1 LVFAAFTSALAHC
14 AAILSHSLPLLINH
28 ACKAMVSGV
37 SNLHIFASKLFT
49 FSFYCI
55 VLLTTLF
62 ISSCYWQPFPLDSPL
77 ATPWSENITTFA
89 EALNATL
96 MPNYSQPLP
105 NVIRAA
111 DRCWCDF
118 SAGGLFEPFNISR
131 WEHVSVERLR
141 EQLERQERQ
150 EVQAVPTPTE
160 SESRTEM
167 PRTAT
172 PTTTNGF
179 WPQWRTR
186 TVENETETQ
195 QETMEYR
202 TEYMRKE
209 YDLRRFGLGL
219 IVDVGWS

>member
-1 LVFAAFTSALAHC
+1 
-14 AAILSHSLPLLINH
+14 
-28 ACKAMVSGV
+28 M
-37 SNLHIFASKLFT
+37 
-49 FSFYCI
+49 
-55 VLLTTLF
+55 LLTTLF